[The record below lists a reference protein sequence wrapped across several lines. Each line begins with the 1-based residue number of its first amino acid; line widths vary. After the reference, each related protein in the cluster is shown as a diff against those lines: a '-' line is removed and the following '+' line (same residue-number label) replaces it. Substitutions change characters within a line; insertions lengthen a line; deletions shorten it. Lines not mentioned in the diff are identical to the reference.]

1 MDISGV
7 PPKELASRAQRVRL
21 RRIDWA
27 ASWIIKASGILIIG
41 SVVAILLQIV
51 GVALPLFF
59 PPASERIRHFTP
71 AWLPDPAAALAIG
84 TDEYLETGYVLLRDG
99 TLVFFDSRSGEVM
112 ERRALEP
119 PAPGAAVVNVETH
132 GRLVH
137 GVQWSNG
144 AVTLE
149 QVVFRPLFDDKTDKG
164 LRRIAH
170 EVKRQAAIE
179 PVPGAVS
186 VVARATDDGGL
197 TVAALLPANRLRVQR
212 RTTKT
217 DLLGNET
224 HESRAFELKDPLPGQ
239 ITTMTL
245 DSNGSRLFA
254 GTGNGY
260 LLAWKL
266 KDDGPVLSERLRA
279 FADGQRVSSLAM
291 VYGDTSL
298 AVGAAEGQVST
309 WFEVPAEPGS
319 NSRVLSEIHP
329 LKPHRGAVLA
339 LLPSQA
345 SKTIVSQGEDGK
357 VFFHYPANE
366 RDFLT
371 IEPKPALTL
380 AALSARASG
389 LIGLD
394 REGAIDLWEIDAPH
408 PEFNL
413 KAMFARIWYEGFQNP
428 AFVWQSSAGTD
439 DVEPKLSLMPLI
451 FGTFK
456 GTFYALLF
464 AVPLSVLAA
473 IYTSTLMEP
482 RLRLI
487 VKPTVEI
494 MAAVPT
500 VVIGFLAALWFAPL
514 IEPHLA
520 GIFLFV
526 LTLPV
531 VLVAFVMLWDRVG
544 GTRLLKRWRSGY
556 EFILI
561 VPAVLLAGY
570 LALAGGEWV
579 QRAVFGGDFQ
589 LWMYQNL
596 GTRVDQRNSV
606 VIAFAL
612 GFAVIPIIFT
622 ISEDALIRVPRHLR
636 AASLALGASRW
647 QTAWRVLLPSASPG
661 IFAAVMIGFGR
672 AVGETMIV
680 LMATGNTPI
689 IDASIFNGMRT
700 LSANIAVEIPEA
712 PVNGTLYRVLFLSGV
727 LLFAVTFVANTAAEV
742 VRDRLRKKYGRV

>member
-1 MDISGV
+1 MDLSGT
-7 PPKELASRAQRVRL
+7 PPKEFSSRAQRVRL
-21 RRIDWA
+21 RRIDRA
-27 ASWIIKASGILIIG
+27 ASWIIRASGILIIG
-41 SVVAILLQIV
+41 SVIAILLQIV

-59 PPASERIRHFTP
+59 PPSSAQIRHFTP
-71 AWLPDPAAALAIG
+71 TWLPDAGATVAIG

-99 TLVFFDSRSGEVM
+99 TLVFFDSRSGREM
-112 ERRALEP
+112 ERVKLAP
-119 PAPGAAVVNVETH
+119 PAPGATIAGADVH

-137 GVQWSNG
+137 GLLWSNG
-144 AVTLE
+144 ATTLD
-149 QVVFRPLFDDKTDKG
+149 QVLFTSVFDQQG
-164 LRRIAH
+164 VRRIGH
-170 EVKRQAAIE
+170 EVKRLAAIE
-179 PVPGAVS
+179 PIAGAVL
-186 VVARATDDGGL
+186 VAARAAPEGPL
-197 TVAALLPANRLRVQR
+197 TVAALLPDNRLRVLR
-212 RTTKT
+212 EITRT

-224 HESRAFELKDPLPGQ
+224 HESQAFNLNDALPGQ
-239 ITTMTL
+239 ITTLML
-245 DSNGSRLFA
+245 DGGGARLYA
-254 GTGNGY
+254 GTDNGY

-266 KDDGPVLSERLRA
+266 KAEGPALSERIRA
-279 FADGQRVSSLAM
+279 FSNGQRVAALAM
-291 VYGDTSL
+291 VYGDSSI
-298 AVGAAEGQVST
+298 AIGGADGTVST

-319 NSRVLSEIHP
+319 NTRVLSEIHP
-329 LKPHRGAVLA
+329 LKPHQGAVLS
-339 LLPSQA
+339 LLPSQGA
-345 SKTIVSQGEDGK
+345 KTIVSRGEDGK
-357 VFFHYPANE
+357 IAFHYPANE
-366 RDFLT
+366 REFLT
-371 IEPKPALTL
+371 IEPKPPLRL
-380 AALSARASG
+380 AALSTRG
-389 LIGLD
+389 NGMIGLD
-394 REGAIDLWEIDAPH
+394 REGAVDLWEIEAPH

-413 KAMFARIWYEGFQNP
+413 KAMFGRIWYEGFQRP
-428 AFVWQSSAGTD
+428 AFVWQSSSATD
-439 DVEPKLSLMPLI
+439 DSEPKLSLVPLI
-451 FGTFK
+451 FGTLK

-464 AVPLSVLAA
+464 AVPLAVLAA
-473 IYTSTLMEP
+473 IYTSTLMDP

-487 VKPTVEI
+487 VKPTVEV

-514 IEPHLA
+514 IEPHLI

-526 LTLPV
+526 LVLPV
-531 VLVAFVMLWDRVG
+531 VLVAFVMLWDRIG
-544 GTRLLKRWRSGY
+544 STRLLERWRSGY

-561 VPAVLLAGY
+561 VPAVLLALY
-570 LALAGGEWV
+570 SAIAAGGWA
-579 QRAVFGGDFQ
+579 QREVFGGDFQ

-689 IDASIFNGMRT
+689 IDASVFNGMRT

-712 PVNGTLYRVLFLSGV
+712 PVNGTLYRVLFLSGA
-727 LLFAVTFVANTAAEV
+727 LLFAATFLTNTVAEV
-742 VRDRLRKKYGRV
+742 VRYRLRKKYGRV